1 MAGWDERAVV
11 STFPKNNI
19 GHPVRSM
26 HELGTVDME
35 AVIMGLRSRLPRELG
50 YSLTVLSMLS
60 MGYPEE
66 NIHGLPLTAVPELY
80 IELLELLTESA
91 FGDDGYDAWVST
103 APKKSAMNDMT
114 FGEIEQLGR
123 ESDLGFDQR
132 RDATGGQTDVVLT
145 CLNLLR
151 NFSILPENAQMMS
164 HYPELFELLAHLSD
178 GRLCRLP
185 DLDGDN
191 PGSVSHHQPYS
202 LFELA
207 RVRRDVVTILS
218 NLGSSIDLRRATD
231 ASVEQIVKVLSS
243 FLSSGWTTLATV
255 EPLYGP
261 SSSRDRA
268 PTPHHSVIRAVE
280 AYCKLSWS
288 DSNREVMSKLPA
300 DQHVSLFESMIKLL
314 PVQKRH
320 FEQLHSSEEYLG
332 QTECLALSL
341 YSLAFTAPLAT
352 RATLRRI
359 PGCTSVISRI
369 IHDLSH
375 SGRDFRSNPFA
386 VLVRRLAEVLGILN
400 GTSGSGTQ
408 GDSIGMSFSAGITD
422 DSRAGKRNGGGGNKV
437 VEKGWLAHDEERV
450 MGSMLVRGMDAPAF
464 SELDS
469 LWWAGDQ

>member
-1 MAGWDERAVV
+1 M

-50 YSLTVLSMLS
+50 YGLTVLSMLS

-66 NIHGLPLTAVPELY
+66 NIQGLPLTAVPELY
-80 IELLELLTESA
+80 IELLELLADSA
-91 FGDDGYDAWVST
+91 FGDDGYEAWAAT
-103 APKKSAMNDMT
+103 APKKSKMNDMT
-114 FGEIEQLGR
+114 FGELEQLGR
-123 ESDLGFDQR
+123 DFDLGFEER

-185 DLDGDN
+185 DSNGET
-191 PGSVSHHQPYS
+191 SHHKPYS

-218 NLGSSIDLRRATD
+218 NLGSTVDLRKATD
-231 ASVEQIVKVLSS
+231 GSVEQIVKVISS
-243 FLSSGWTTLATV
+243 FLASGWTTLATS

-261 SSSRDRA
+261 SSSRDRMPA
-268 PTPHHSVIRAVE
+268 PHHSVLRAVE

-288 DSNREVMSKLPA
+288 DANREVMSKLPT
-300 DQHVSLFESMIKLL
+300 DQHVVLFESMIKLL

-320 FEQLHSSEEYLG
+320 FEQLHTSEVYLG

-352 RATLRRI
+352 RALLRRV
-359 PGCTSVISRI
+359 PGSVSVITRI

-400 GTSGSGTQ
+400 GTSGSGTE
-408 GDSIGMSFSAGITD
+408 GDSVGMSFSASIND
-422 DSRAGKRNGGGGNKV
+422 DGPAGSGKRNGGNKV
-437 VEKGWLAHDEERV
+437 VEKGWLAFDEERV
-450 MGSMLVRGMDAPAF
+450 MGSMSVRGMDVPAF
-464 SELDS
+464 TELDS